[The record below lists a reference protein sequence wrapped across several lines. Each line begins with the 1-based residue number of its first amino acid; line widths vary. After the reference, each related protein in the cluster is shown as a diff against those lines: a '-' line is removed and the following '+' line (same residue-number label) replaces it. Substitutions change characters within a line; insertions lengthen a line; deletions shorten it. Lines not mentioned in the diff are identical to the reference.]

1 MQDEQFLASS
11 DANASHQVGV
21 ARRSMGRMALIFVLV
36 AAALQW
42 GWSLASQSLLEKAV
56 IDVATVKTA
65 VAVINALTPDVHARA
80 LGATIKAPGG
90 GINVLNGC
98 EGTEVLFLMFAAL
111 WSYPLGWRWRGIGM
125 AMSTVLVFGLN
136 QVRLLALFYSYRE
149 NRTLFDQ
156 LHGLVMPLL
165 LVVAAI
171 GLFVWLVNQND
182 RKPMVAS
189 PQ

>member
-1 MQDEQFLASS
+1 
-11 DANASHQVGV
+11 
-21 ARRSMGRMALIFVLV
+21 
-36 AAALQW
+36 
-42 GWSLASQSLLEKAV
+42 
-56 IDVATVKTA
+56 
-65 VAVINALTPDVHARA
+65 
-80 LGATIKAPGG
+80 
-90 GINVLNGC
+90 
-98 EGTEVLFLMFAAL
+98 
-111 WSYPLGWRWRGIGM
+111 M